1 MKKIII
7 TANSF
12 MYQLIDM
19 GFISELPIGTAIEYL
34 ESAKDFGIFEGTRSE
49 AEEFGIIFNLK

>member
-1 MKKIII
+1 
-7 TANSF
+7 
-12 MYQLIDM
+12 M

-49 AEEFGIIFNLK
+49 AEEFGIIFNPLK